1 MPILL
6 IGFLTLIL
14 CVYGLRTLGRASP
27 TDIAERLRQGGGVA
41 AALAAVLL
49 LLRGQLFLATG
60 LGGLSYYIFSG
71 KPFDWRK
78 WIASKELDWR
88 KWVDLSRERWQA
100 RNKSRART
108 ALLDMTLDLVT
119 GEVDG
124 EVLDGPLT
132 GHKLSD
138 LSQEDCGRFY
148 RFCVGRDLETPRMLE
163 TYFDRRFAGWRP
175 TNERDP
181 NARDGEGRSGFATYD
196 MTEQEAYEMLG
207 LRSGASTQEIIQ
219 AHRSLMKERHPDHG
233 GTTDDAARINQ
244 AKDRLLRRHG

>member
-6 IGFLTLIL
+6 IGLLTLVL

-27 TDIAERLRQGGGVA
+27 TDVAERLRHGGGIAAAVA
-41 AALAAVLL
+41 ALFL
-49 LLRGQLFLATG
+49 LLRGQLFLAGG

-71 KPFDWRK
+71 EKF
-78 WIASKELDWR
+78 DWR
-88 KWVDLSRERWQA
+88 KWVDVGRKWIDRSTERWQA
-100 RNKSRART
+100 RNKSQART
-108 ALLDMTLDLVT
+108 ALLEMTLDLVT
-119 GEVDG
+119 GEIDG

-163 TYFDRRFAGWRP
+163 AYFDRRFAGWRP
-175 TNERDP
+175 ANQSDP
-181 NARDGEGRSGFATYD
+181 NARDGSGRSGFATYD
-196 MTEQEAYEMLG
+196 MTEQEAYEVLG

-219 AHRSLMKERHPDHG
+219 AHRNLMKERHPDHG

>member
-6 IGFLTLIL
+6 IGLLTLVL

-27 TDIAERLRQGGGVA
+27 TQVAERLRNGGGIAAAVA
-41 AALAAVLL
+41 ALLL

-60 LGGLSYYIFSG
+60 LGGLSYYIFANE
-71 KPFDWRK
+71 KF
-78 WIASKELDWR
+78 DWR
-88 KWVDLSRERWQA
+88 KWVDHYTKRWQA
-100 RNKSRART
+100 RNKSQART
-108 ALLDMTLDLVT
+108 ALLEMTLDLVT

-132 GHKLSD
+132 GHKLSE
-138 LSQEDCGRFY
+138 LSQEDCARFY
-148 RFCVGRDLETPRMLE
+148 RYCHGRDLETPRMLE
-163 TYFDRRFAGWRP
+163 AYFDRRFAGWRP

-181 NARDGEGRSGFATYD
+181 NARDGAGRGGFATYD

-219 AHRSLMKERHPDHG
+219 AHRNLMKERHPDHG

>member
-6 IGFLTLIL
+6 IGLLTLVL

-27 TDIAERLRQGGGVA
+27 ADVAERLRHGAGIAAAVA
-41 AALAAVLL
+41 ALFL
-49 LLRGQLFLATG
+49 LLRGQLILATG

-71 KPFDWRK
+71 EKF
-78 WIASKELDWR
+78 DWR
-88 KWVDLSRERWQA
+88 KWVDVYTKRWQA
-100 RNKSRART
+100 RNQSRART
-108 ALLDMTLDLVT
+108 ALLEMTLDLAT

-124 EVLDGPLT
+124 EVLDGPLA

-148 RFCVGRDLETPRMLE
+148 RFCVGRDIETPRMLE
-163 TYFDRRFAGWRP
+163 AYFDRRFAGWRP
-175 TNERDP
+175 ANQSDP
-181 NARDGEGRSGFATYD
+181 NARDGAGRSGFTTYD

-219 AHRSLMKERHPDHG
+219 AHRNLMKERHPDHG